1 MQNSSNLIVLRAFG
15 DEENPESGTQNTSIT
30 ETPEFQEA
38 LKAHLA
44 RAVEEQTA
52 GLKNKL
58 SEVLGE
64 KKKTQEQ
71 LNSILAQAEDEQ
83 DQAALKAGKLDVQSL
98 LDKKIAARDQVW
110 QQKLAELDGEK
121 EELLKKVE
129 GERTRFKQSQIKSL
143 VINEALKNE
152 FFQPTAAEDLAFLA
166 ANAWDLTESGDLV
179 SRDRDG
185 NIALGKNGAALTP
198 KEWIESLS
206 KTRPH
211 YFKQMSGAGSK
222 PSSGGSDKTY
232 TRVEWQNELA
242 KASPKDQKDLMIKRA
257 KGEIVI
263 TG

>member
-1 MQNSSNLIVLRAFG
+1 MRQSNAFIVLRAFG
-15 DEENPESGTQNTSIT
+15 DEEPNDSGNQNASIT
-30 ETPEFQEA
+30 DTPEFQEA

-44 RAVEEQTA
+44 KAVEEQTA

-58 SEVLGE
+58 NEVLGE

-110 QQKLAELDGEK
+110 QQKLAELDTEK
-121 EELLKKVE
+121 EELRKAVE
-129 GERTRFKQSQIKSL
+129 SERGRFKQSQIKQL

-152 FFQPTAAEDLAFLA
+152 FFHATAAEDLAFLA
-166 ANAWDLTESGDLV
+166 ASSWDLSDSGDLI

-185 NIALGKNGAALTP
+185 NIAMGKNGRALTP
-198 KEWIESLS
+198 KEWIEDLQ

-211 YFKQMSGAGSK
+211 YFKQMSGSGSK
-222 PSSGGSDKTY
+222 PGQAGVTSIS
-232 TRVEWQNELA
+232 RAEWQRKIATAKPEEQKEL
-242 KASPKDQKDLMIKRA
+242 MMKRT

-263 TG
+263 N

>member
-1 MQNSSNLIVLRAFG
+1 MKQLSNLIVLRAFG
-15 DEENPESGTQNTSIT
+15 DEENEPGAQPTPSIT

-44 RAVEEQTA
+44 KAVEEQTA

-98 LDKKIAARDQVW
+98 LDKKIAARDKSW
-110 QQKLAELDGEK
+110 EDRLNAELSEK
-121 EELLKKVE
+121 EELRKAVETERSRLKS
-129 GERTRFKQSQIKSL
+129 FQIKQF

-152 FFQPTAAEDLAFLA
+152 FFHATAVEDLAGMA
-166 ANAWDLTESGDLV
+166 AGVWDLTDSGDLV
-179 SRDRDG
+179 ARDKDG
-185 NIALGKNGAALTP
+185 NIALGKNGRSLTA
-198 KEWIESLS
+198 KEWIEDLQ

-211 YFKQMSGAGSK
+211 YFKTMNGSGSK
-222 PSSGGSDKTY
+222 PGSNGADKTY
-232 TRVEWQNELA
+232 TRVEWQKELA